1 MNKKLFDWNLCNI
14 MNVTFDQFN
23 ANVLNKNINSLKK
36 NCTKILYKSSQVM
49 IVTNERLGTVQ
60 SYDTFRQSKTPE

>member
-23 ANVLNKNINSLKK
+23 ANVLNKSINSLKK

-49 IVTNERLGTVQ
+49 IVTNERLGTVH
-60 SYDTFRQSKTPE
+60 SYDTFRQSKAPE